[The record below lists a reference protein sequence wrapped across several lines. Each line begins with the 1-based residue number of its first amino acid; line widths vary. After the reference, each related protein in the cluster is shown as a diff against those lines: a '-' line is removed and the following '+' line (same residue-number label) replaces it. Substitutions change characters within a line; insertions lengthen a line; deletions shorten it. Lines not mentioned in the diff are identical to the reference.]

1 MLLVVA
7 NVAPLSFPS
16 GGADGGL
23 LEGGPAGEDGDHHGV
38 NQGELKEERRVD

>member
-23 LEGGPAGEDGDHHGV
+23 LEGGQGGEDGGLQVRNQHGV
-38 NQGELKEERRVD
+38 NQGS